1 MNYRLILSLLL
12 LVGLIVIPV
21 SADLK
26 KIDIRSTVFVGEV
39 GMDISTPLYG
49 CREIAWWP
57 AGNDTSTPP
66 GKIIELNQSVFSYN
80 FSPDIYSGYEGAWYC
95 WNPKPIFKVFD
106 VKAPQMT
113 LKIWD
118 LDHDQD
124 VSGQNIPSSTR
135 ITYRIETNLY
145 EAMNTSQRREANPL
159 DMFFDVGL
167 KSPSGKNLPN
177 IFTGSVGV
185 PSTQILPF
193 DSKPNVI
200 MSPYMWRDGGLWN
213 RSARTPDG
221 YLLYPLG
228 MYTFT
233 ASQNLNNMEY
243 LYGDKVGVT
252 TSGPINITFVFSA
265 TTPSPT
271 STTTN
276 VATPVVTQTS
286 TSIPTPV
293 PVTSIQT
300 TQPVTPGAK
309 PTWTSTPLSVWT
321 IIAALGVVSAL
332 FIVKHWKK

>member
-1 MNYRLILSLLL
+1 
-12 LVGLIVIPV
+12 
-21 SADLK
+21 
-26 KIDIRSTVFVGEV
+26 
-39 GMDISTPLYG
+39 
-49 CREIAWWP
+49 
-57 AGNDTSTPP
+57 
-66 GKIIELNQSVFSYN
+66 
-80 FSPDIYSGYEGAWYC
+80 
-95 WNPKPIFKVFD
+95 
-106 VKAPQMT
+106 
-113 LKIWD
+113 
-118 LDHDQD
+118 
-124 VSGQNIPSSTR
+124 
-135 ITYRIETNLY
+135 
-145 EAMNTSQRREANPL
+145 
-159 DMFFDVGL
+159 
-167 KSPSGKNLPN
+167 
-177 IFTGSVGV
+177 
-185 PSTQILPF
+185 
-193 DSKPNVI
+193 
-200 MSPYMWRDGGLWN
+200 MWRDGGLWN

-221 YLLYPLG
+221 SLLYPLG

-332 FIVKHWKK
+332 SIVKHWKK